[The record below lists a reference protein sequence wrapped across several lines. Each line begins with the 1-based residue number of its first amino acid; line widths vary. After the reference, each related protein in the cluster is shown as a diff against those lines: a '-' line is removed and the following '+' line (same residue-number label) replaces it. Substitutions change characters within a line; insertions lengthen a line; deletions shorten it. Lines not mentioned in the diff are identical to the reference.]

1 MSVSISTHIVCIFF
15 FVKGKSVGEN
25 IIVAMIWTA
34 VVEDTLGRY
43 PLPEVEQ
50 INLSLPPQKYF
61 SLPPFWSG
69 SGHDQR
75 THAIAVETLR
85 LVKVDDVE
93 DDALVGADVAHSEI
107 EPHAKPIGT
116 AKAPK

>member
-1 MSVSISTHIVCIFF
+1 
-15 FVKGKSVGEN
+15 
-25 IIVAMIWTA
+25 MIWTA

-43 PLPEVEQ
+43 PLPDVEQ
-50 INLSLPPQKYF
+50 INISLPPQKNF

-75 THAIAVETLR
+75 THAVAVETLR
-85 LVKVDDVE
+85 LVEVDDVE